1 VAIKDFADKY
11 IQAELLAFQ
20 NNDFKTLFELESPDV
35 VYHISPLHDL
45 VGHEAHRQYILSVA
59 AGVSGLTQKLIYL
72 GGDVNMFLLSYKAT
86 GLITGVKPGFPPS
99 IGKKMEMDYLMA
111 VQTGNGKVLEVWA
124 NGIVYVN

>member
-1 VAIKDFADKY
+1 VTVKELAEKY

-20 NNDFKTLFELESPDV
+20 NNDFKQLFELEVPDV

-45 VGHEAHRQYILSVA
+45 VGHEAHRQYILSVST
-59 AGVSGLTQKLIYL
+59 GVSGLTQKLQYL
-72 GGDVNMFLLSYKAT
+72 SGDVNMFLLSYKAT

-99 IGKKMEMDYLMA
+99 IGKKMEMDYLFA
-111 VQTGNGKVLEVWA
+111 VQTANGKVTEVWA

>member
-1 VAIKDFADKY
+1 VLIKDFAEKY

-20 NNDFKTLFELESPDV
+20 NNDFKTLFELESPEV

-45 VGHEAHRQYILSVA
+45 VGHEAHRQYILGVS

-72 GGDVNMFLLSYKAT
+72 GGDVNMFILSYKAT
-86 GLITGVKPGFPPS
+86 GLITGIKPGFPPS
-99 IGKKMEMDYLMA
+99 IGKKMEMDYLFA
-111 VQTGNGKVLEVWA
+111 VQTLNGKVVEAWA